1 MEPMATDSSWATSR
15 RIQPIADTGTAD
27 YRPSLGSH
35 RSLDTTPMH
44 ITNTHA
50 PSPESRSGDAPALTT
65 PPARPLETSWS
76 VLVRAPPTSPT
87 ADLAREDDHR
97 IGLHD
102 THEMGRSWCC
112 DAPRFVLEAAPWSS
126 TTHTGASS
134 VAEQRSDRH
143 GRRGARHQNRG
154 LARFAT
160 IRAMTWQGFRME
172 KIGKGKG
179 GEVS

>member
-1 MEPMATDSSWATSR
+1 
-15 RIQPIADTGTAD
+15 
-27 YRPSLGSH
+27 
-35 RSLDTTPMH
+35 MH

-65 PPARPLETSWS
+65 PPTRPLETSWS

-143 GRRGARHQNRG
+143 GRRGARHLNRG

-160 IRAMTWQGFRME
+160 IRAMTWQGCRME
-172 KIGKGKG
+172 KAR
-179 GEVS
+179 VSKKSLQMKLAKSQRRNSPGDNAQTQQILIAF